1 MQLTGIY
8 LKGLLN
14 WKKSTCL
21 GCWSLSHHLNAT
33 HSTTTSWDL
42 FKGLSKIPPEVKND
56 AQKHW
61 ARHSDRRG
69 MCNIMGNNYHA
80 IVQFSYLIDL
90 QRSCTNTS
98 TFQASQDSPSQLNAS
113 LRLSSTSANHRT
125 SLTSC
130 ITYSGSTPGAP
141 TRWDVNPML
150 LRGLGFLELRPK
162 SQVLVDP
169 ADKDP
174 LWALDCLC
182 RVWVCWSPPP
192 PLLLVLVLLLLFR
205 SIPAATAAATLF
217 RGYSRTASPWIHQS
231 ALVPGRLKDR
241 VMVKDDAW
249 DWMCGINIA
258 WGYFHVIT
266 ETLTCYS
273 CK

>member
-8 LKGLLN
+8 LKGLVK

-42 FKGLSKIPPEVKND
+42 LKGLSEIPPEVKND
-56 AQKHW
+56 AQKN
-61 ARHSDRRG
+61 
-69 MCNIMGNNYHA
+69 CNQSTLSEHDLLITGEC
-80 IVQFSYLIDL
+80 VTLWVTTTQLPFCQFSYFTDL

-98 TFQASQDSPSQLNAS
+98 TFRPSQNSPSQLNAS
-113 LRLSSTSANHRT
+113 LRLSRTSANHRT
-125 SLTSC
+125 SLTSR

-150 LRGLGFLELRPK
+150 LRGLGFLEPRPK

-174 LWALDCLC
+174 VWALECLC
-182 RVWVCWSPPP
+182 RAWVCWSPPP
-192 PLLLVLVLLLLFR
+192 PLLLVLLLFR
-205 SIPAATAAATLF
+205 SIPAPTAAATLF
-217 RGYSRTASPWIHQS
+217 RGTAGQLAPEFTKVLWSQDGW
-231 ALVPGRLKDR
+231 K
-241 VMVKDDAW
+241 
-249 DWMCGINIA
+249 
-258 WGYFHVIT
+258 T
-266 ETLTCYS
+266 EWWWKTMRETGCKVLILLEATFTL
-273 CK
+273 